1 MTFVNGA
8 VPGARFQL
16 CESRAFATYR
26 HQPRNAGRED
36 RAINDDKLCSVHDA
50 VAEFV
55 RDGSS
60 VVLGA
65 ALENAIPYAATH
77 ELIRQGRRGLNM
89 IAPISDISTDML
101 IGAGC
106 VAEVTGAWV
115 GNVSGGM
122 GHNYRRAMEKGE
134 PNPVTL
140 YDYSNFTIGM
150 AFFAGAYGL
159 PYVPVKSILGSD
171 IVRSNPRIRMAENP
185 FSETPEPVALVPAL
199 KPDVA
204 FLVVQRADRFGNS
217 HIWGSTGLTQEASIA
232 ADRIVVLADEIV
244 EPEVIAS
251 DPSRVLIPGF
261 GVNAVCHVPAA
272 NHPSPLIGRWQRDHA
287 FFHHY
292 HQETRDP
299 DGFRRWLQEWVLD
312 LPDHAAYRAKLGGQL
327 EELRVLGNAP
337 SAPANYAAE

>member
-1 MTFVNGA
+1 M
-8 VPGARFQL
+8 PIK
-16 CESRAFATYR
+16 E
-26 HQPRNAGRED
+26 
-36 RAINDDKLCSVHDA
+36 A
-50 VAEFV
+50 VASFV
-55 RDGSS
+55 SDGDG

-65 ALENAIPYAATH
+65 ALENAIPFAATH
-77 ELIRQGRRGLNM
+77 ELIRQGFRNLNA

-115 GNVSGGM
+115 GNVSGGL
-122 GHNYRRAMEKGE
+122 GHNYRRAAETGL
-134 PNPVTL
+134 PNPIKIN
-140 YDYSNFTIGM
+140 DYSNFSIGM

-159 PYVPVKSILGSD
+159 PYVPLKSILGSD
-171 IVRSNPRIRMAENP
+171 IIKSNPKIILSENP
-185 FSETPEPVALVPAL
+185 FSETKEPVALVPAL

-232 ADRIVVLADEIV
+232 AEKIIVLADEIV

-272 NHPSPLIGRWQRDHA
+272 SHPAPLIGRWKRDNEFLHQ
-287 FFHHY
+287 Y
-292 HQETRDP
+292 HKETREPAD
-299 DGFRRWLQEWVLD
+299 FNRWCDEWVRD
-312 LPDHAAYRAKLGGQL
+312 LPDHDAYRTKLGGQL
-327 EELRVLGNAP
+327 EDLRIRGEAL

>member
-1 MTFVNGA
+1 V
-8 VPGARFQL
+8 
-16 CESRAFATYR
+16 ATYV
-26 HQPRNAGRED
+26 
-36 RAINDDKLCSVHDA
+36 K
-50 VAEFV
+50 
-55 RDGSS
+55 DGAS

-65 ALENAIPYAATH
+65 ALENAIPFAATH
-77 ELIRQGRRGLNM
+77 ELIRQGRRDLNM

-122 GHNYRRAMEKGE
+122 GHNYRRAAEHGV
-134 PNPVTL
+134 PNPITIH
-140 YDYSNFTIGM
+140 DYSNFSIGM

-159 PYVPVKSILGSD
+159 PYIPVKSILGSD
-171 IVRSNPRIRMAENP
+171 IVKSNPRIKMAENP
-185 FSETPEPVALVPAL
+185 FSAEAEPVALVPAL

-204 FLVVQRADRFGNS
+204 FLVVQRADRQGNS

-232 ADRIVVLADEIV
+232 AEKIVVLADEIV

-272 NHPSPLIGRWQRDHA
+272 CHPAPLIGRWKRDNA

-292 HQETRDP
+292 HQETREAE
-299 DGFRRWLQEWVLD
+299 GFARWCDEWVRE
-312 LPDHAAYRAKLGGQL
+312 LPDHAAYRAKLGGEL
-327 EELRVLGNAP
+327 EELRILGDAH
-337 SAPANYAAE
+337 SAPANYATE

>member
-1 MTFVNGA
+1 MPATTSGLCGADGFDRYPAEIGSGA
-8 VPGARFQL
+8 VSAWGGY
-16 CESRAFATYR
+16 E
-26 HQPRNAGRED
+26 
-36 RAINDDKLCSVHDA
+36 INHEKLCSLKEA
-50 VAEFV
+50 VATYV
-55 RDGSS
+55 RDGAS

-65 ALENAIPYAATH
+65 ALENAIPFAATH
-77 ELIRQGRRGLNM
+77 ELIRQGRRGLNVV
-89 IAPISDISTDML
+89 APISDMSTDML

-122 GHNYRRAMEKGE
+122 GHNYRRAAEHGE
-134 PNPVTL
+134 PNPIKIH
-140 YDYSNFTIGM
+140 DYSNFSIGM

-171 IVRSNPRIRMAENP
+171 IVTSNPRIKMAENP
-185 FSETPEPVALVPAL
+185 FSAEPEPVALVPAL

-217 HIWGSTGLTQEASIA
+217 HIWGSVGLTQEASIA
-232 ADRIVVLADEIV
+232 AEKIIVLADQIV

-261 GVNAVCHVPAA
+261 GVNAVCHIPAA
-272 NHPSPLIGRWQRDHA
+272 CHPSPLIGRWQRDHE
-287 FFHHY
+287 FFHLY
-292 HQETRDP
+292 HKETREAGD
-299 DGFRRWLQEWVLD
+299 FARWCDEWVRD
-312 LPDHAAYRAKLGGQL
+312 LADHAAYRVKLGGEL
-327 EELRVLGNAP
+327 EELRIRGDAP